1 MSDWQQDPQAQRLI
15 DAQAAVLGS
24 MLIDSS
30 CIADVLAKVNAQMF
44 VSSTY
49 RTIYGAIR
57 DLFHAARR
65 TTIRSLSS
73 WPR

>member
-57 DLFHAARR
+57 DCFTPPSRWTL
-65 TTIRSLSS
+65 
-73 WPR
+73 